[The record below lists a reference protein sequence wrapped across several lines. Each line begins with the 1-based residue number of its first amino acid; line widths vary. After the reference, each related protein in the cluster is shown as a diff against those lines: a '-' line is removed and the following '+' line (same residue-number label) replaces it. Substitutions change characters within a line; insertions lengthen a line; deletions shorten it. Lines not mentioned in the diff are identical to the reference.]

1 MWTFLGRIMV
11 VALALLCL
19 APAEAQPGTLPLLD
33 RRLATGV
40 IYSEVADPARVQTDR
55 AWESLRRSGATAY
68 ELAYPWDQLEG
79 SDGDYDFGGLLALLD
94 TLELAGMDTYLAL
107 TTVDTSVLRLPGR
120 FLDPNDSGALR
131 ADLAFDSPEIVDA
144 LALLM
149 LELAP
154 ELVERGCF
162 YVSVGNEVDVWLSA
176 HPDQEFPFAVFA
188 ETARVATHIVE
199 PDIAVGVTMTREA
212 LANPP
217 LVQLMASVSDAPA
230 LTYYPMEDN
239 AVLPTEIIGA
249 ELDAFEALIGGKQY
263 LIQEAGCPAGWPGGV
278 IAASPAL
285 QRSWIRAVFRE
296 ARARPRVRFVS
307 WLHLADWSDQQLD
320 EFEAYYGASSPAFR
334 EFLGTLGVMTSEGL
348 PKPALRELVGQIR
361 LSSKFEAALLAP

>member
-107 TTVDTSVLRLPGR
+107 TTIDTSVLRLPGR

-162 YVSVGNEVDVWLSA
+162 YVSVGNEVDRYRVCRYTRLVGDPPAPSTRNVD
-176 HPDQEFPFAVFA
+176 HPNTYTNVTTALLDQNFLVIRAGDGTDSFACPGDD
-188 ETARVATHIVE
+188 TST
-199 PDIAVGVTMTREA
+199 
-212 LANPP
+212 P
-217 LVQLMASVSDAPA
+217 LVNGQ
-230 LTYYPMEDN
+230 T
-239 AVLPTEIIGA
+239 
-249 ELDAFEALIGGKQY
+249 
-263 LIQEAGCPAGWPGGV
+263 
-278 IAASPAL
+278 
-285 QRSWIRAVFRE
+285 
-296 ARARPRVRFVS
+296 
-307 WLHLADWSDQQLD
+307 WLHQ
-320 EFEAYYGASSPAFR
+320 P
-334 EFLGTLGVMTSEGL
+334 
-348 PKPALRELVGQIR
+348 
-361 LSSKFEAALLAP
+361 